1 MGDVLKLIEEMYFLT
16 LIQEDGTMEDIYVFE
31 GRIEMGWQSIVDY
44 TGVKIRNVLIIRN
57 IKLKPDY
64 QRQGILTDALD
75 FIILHNLIDHII
87 IQNINT
93 YAMEQFVQNSVFSG
107 SKFIFNPYIE
117 DEWIWSRSGDFKF
130 IINNFY

>member
-57 IKLKPDY
+57 IKLKPNY